1 MVIEYFSIEEMA
13 SYKAMFS
20 CPILLEN
27 ARVQL
32 PLKPNRDF
40 DFILERNNFDEWLRI
55 WKMTVPF
62 ASKFKADLM
71 KFA

>member
-1 MVIEYFSIEEMA
+1 MAAARYSSDVLEMF
-13 SYKAMFS
+13 YG
-20 CPILLEN
+20 PISQEEN
-27 ARVQL
+27 ARTE
-32 PLKPNRDF
+32 PPSIPRRRDF